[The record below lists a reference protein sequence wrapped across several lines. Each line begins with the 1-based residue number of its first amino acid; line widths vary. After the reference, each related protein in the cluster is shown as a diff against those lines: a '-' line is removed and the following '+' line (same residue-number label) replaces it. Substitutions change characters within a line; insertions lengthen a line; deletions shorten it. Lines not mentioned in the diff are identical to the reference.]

1 MALFIIGCSTSNDL
15 TIGLEDLETYAINS
29 EETFGANPFEQ
40 IGPFYQR
47 MRTTYNLQNNMKL
60 KDIYN
65 QLNQTLLAYNIEVK
79 GSNNDSMPNEI
90 PSYFLAD
97 ETTLLSMIEN
107 SALNETAKTS
117 LYEFMQDLLNYNG
130 DNYDFVLAQVY
141 KYESE
146 TINNKYLTSYDRQ
159 VILTFTTLVKNSD
172 VLYSDFTEKAEDDDD
187 ELEDQDWDLSVGHLV
202 HFYDIADSETIQEM
216 VQAMYES
223 FKGL

>member
-15 TIGLEDLETYAINS
+15 TIGLEDLETDAINA

-159 VILTFTTLVKNSD
+159 VILSFTSLVKNSHGHQNA
-172 VLYSDFTEKAEDDDD
+172 LAHQANEDED
-187 ELEDQDWDLSVGHLV
+187 ELEDQDWDISVGETVVYL
-202 HFYDIADSETIQEM
+202 DISLSESIQEM